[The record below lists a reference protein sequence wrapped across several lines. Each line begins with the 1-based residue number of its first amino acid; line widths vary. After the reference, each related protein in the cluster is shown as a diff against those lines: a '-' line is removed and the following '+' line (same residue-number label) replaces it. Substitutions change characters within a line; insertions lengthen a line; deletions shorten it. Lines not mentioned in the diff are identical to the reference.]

1 MGNRN
6 LRVSELIKR
15 EISDI
20 LHTHMRAE
28 AVMITIT
35 GVDVSPDHRNAEVF
49 FSVLGD
55 EVAFNEADQ
64 FLRKKIKYIRG
75 ELGKRIVLKYMP
87 KLHFSHDDSLERG
100 NRLLRILD
108 EIDEKPKG

>member
-55 EVAFNEADQ
+55 EVAFN
-64 FLRKKIKYIRG
+64 F
-75 ELGKRIVLKYMP
+75 
-87 KLHFSHDDSLERG
+87 
-100 NRLLRILD
+100 
-108 EIDEKPKG
+108 

>member
-28 AVMITIT
+28 AIMITIT
-35 GVDVSPDHRNAEVF
+35 GVDVSPDHRNAEIY

-55 EVAFNEADQ
+55 EIALNESEQ
-64 FLRKKIKYIRG
+64 FLRKKIKYLRG
-75 ELGKRIVLKYMP
+75 ELSKRIVLKYLP
-87 KLHFSHDDSLERG
+87 KLHFTYDDSLERG

-108 EIDEKPKG
+108 EIDEGAKD